1 MPQRII
7 VGLDGTEYSKSAVQ
21 WAIRRANL
29 FGAVI
34 VGIAV
39 LDVPGIEKTAVGAG
53 LGAGYYAK
61 RSVNSKIEDASAR
74 TREFMR
80 EFEEAALEA
89 GVPHEIYLK
98 MGDPVDVF
106 MEEGKTADLIIMGLR
121 TFFQFETTQQPDDEL
136 IRRLLKDPVCP
147 ILGVPKKIQPHRT
160 IIIAFNG
167 SSASARAM
175 RLYTHISP
183 NRPDTFTVKV
193 LTVTDSVEEGE
204 YLLNRAEKYLNTYG
218 IQPEKIWRTGVP
230 EDVIYETA
238 IQNMPC
244 MVVMGVYMDKRTFLF
259 GHRTQKLMEDGTIP
273 LLVYH

>member
-1 MPQRII
+1 M
-7 VGLDGTEYSKSAVQ
+7 
-21 WAIRRANL
+21 
-29 FGAVI
+29 
-34 VGIAV
+34 
-39 LDVPGIEKTAVGAG
+39 
-53 LGAGYYAK
+53 
-61 RSVNSKIEDASAR
+61 
-74 TREFMR
+74 
-80 EFEEAALEA
+80 
-89 GVPHEIYLK
+89 YLK
-98 MGDPVDVF
+98 TGDPVDVF

-147 ILGVPKKIQPHRT
+147 IMGVPKKVQPHRT

-175 RLYTHISP
+175 RLYAHISP
-183 NRPDTFTVKV
+183 NIPDTYSVKV

-204 YLLNRAEKYLNTYG
+204 YLLNRAEKYLNAYG
-218 IQPEKIWRTGVP
+218 IHPEKIWRTGVP

-238 IQNMPC
+238 KQLMPS
-244 MVVMGVYMDKRTFLF
+244 MVVMGVYMDKKTFLF

>member
-21 WAIRRANL
+21 WAIRRANVY
-29 FGAVI
+29 GAII
-34 VGIAV
+34 VGIAI
-39 LDVPGIEKTAVGAG
+39 LDVPGIEKAAVGAG
-53 LGAGYYAK
+53 LGASYFAK
-61 RSVNSKIEDASAR
+61 RSIDSKLEDASAR
-74 TREFMR
+74 TKEFMR
-80 EFEEAALEA
+80 EFEETVRDA
-89 GVPHEIYLK
+89 GIPYEMYLK

-147 ILGVPKKIQPHRT
+147 ILGVPKKVQPHRT

-183 NRPDTFTVKV
+183 NIPDIYAVKV
-193 LTVTDSVEEGE
+193 LTVTDSVEEGQ
-204 YLLNRAEKYLNTYG
+204 YLLSRAEKYLNAYG
-218 IQPEKIWRTGVP
+218 IHPEKIWRTGVP

-238 IQNMPC
+238 KQLMPS
-244 MVVMGVYMDKRTFLF
+244 MVVMGVYMDKKTFLF